1 MFDYR
6 NNERCSRY
14 QRGQTKDYAQI
25 AELVERRAHD
35 TLSAEAPCM
44 LAVARKETNEMIGEI
59 VVVPKDNT
67 ISLGYTFSYQYHRHG
82 YAFEALS
89 ALIDLLHQKA
99 PDREF
104 VCFTD
109 PQNAASMGLLLK
121 LGYQDL
127 GYVPSMESQAFG
139 KWTKKSAEEKSR
151 SAAGRFENKFEDLKD
166 QNGLSSWRSRLH
178 PLPTAFVLQ
187 RGLHSG
193 FDGRPWNWRYF
204 INFFTSPSFFSEYG

>member
-1 MFDYR
+1 MVFLETERLYLRNTMSGDAAVMFDYR

-127 GYVPSMESQAFG
+127 GYVPSMES
-139 KWTKKSAEEKSR
+139 
-151 SAAGRFENKFEDLKD
+151 
-166 QNGLSSWRSRLH
+166 
-178 PLPTAFVLQ
+178 
-187 RGLHSG
+187 
-193 FDGRPWNWRYF
+193 
-204 INFFTSPSFFSEYG
+204 

>member
-1 MFDYR
+1 MVFLETERLYLRNTMSGDAAVMFDYR
-6 NNERCSRY
+6 NNERCSHY

-109 PQNAASMGLLLK
+109 PQNAA
-121 LGYQDL
+121 
-127 GYVPSMESQAFG
+127 E
-139 KWTKKSAEEKSR
+139 T
-151 SAAGRFENKFEDLKD
+151 
-166 QNGLSSWRSRLH
+166 GLSGSGLCSVHGIPGIWKMDKKE
-178 PLPTAFVLQ
+178 
-187 RGLHSG
+187 RGRKNRGVQPDALK
-193 FDGRPWNWRYF
+193 
-204 INFFTSPSFFSEYG
+204 TSLKI

>member
-1 MFDYR
+1 MVFLETERLYLRNTMSGDAAVMFDYR

-89 ALIDLLHQKA
+89 ALIDLLHQ
-99 PDREF
+99 
-104 VCFTD
+104 T
-109 PQNAASMGLLLK
+109 AS
-121 LGYQDL
+121 
-127 GYVPSMESQAFG
+127 E
-139 KWTKKSAEEKSR
+139 T
-151 SAAGRFENKFEDLKD
+151 
-166 QNGLSSWRSRLH
+166 GLSGSGLCSVHGIPGIWKMDKKE
-178 PLPTAFVLQ
+178 
-187 RGLHSG
+187 RGRKNRGVQPDALK
-193 FDGRPWNWRYF
+193 
-204 INFFTSPSFFSEYG
+204 TSLKI

>member
-1 MFDYR
+1 MVFLETERLYLRNTMSGDAAVMFDYR

-139 KWTKKSAEEKSR
+139 NWTKKSAEEKIAECSR
-151 SAAGRFENKFEDLKD
+151 TL
-166 QNGLSSWRSRLH
+166 
-178 PLPTAFVLQ
+178 
-187 RGLHSG
+187 
-193 FDGRPWNWRYF
+193 
-204 INFFTSPSFFSEYG
+204 